1 MTLQVHTEQ
10 NDQREVIMRV
20 EVAEQRVETAMRQ
33 KARELAREINV
44 PGFRRG
50 KAPYQV
56 VLRRVGRESLRFE
69 VIDDMVPNLFQDAL
83 AQTDLTQEELYAGP
97 SLEDMNTE
105 PLVLTFKLPLHPVAT
120 LGDYRALRRE
130 IEPIEVSEE
139 AVDEMLERMQARY
152 AKTEEVERP
161 AEMGDLM
168 TISGV
173 GKLAPLP
180 PDEID
185 EADGEGQAEEILF
198 DQERVNV
205 LLDSDKTFPG
215 TPFVDN
221 LIGLSAGEDAT
232 FIFTFSEDYDEEE
245 LAGREANIEVSVL
258 KVQSHQLPEIDDE
271 LAKKEG
277 VATVDQLREKL
288 REELYNEAEQAAKND
303 LLEYMVGELH
313 KEAVLAYPPAAV
325 EQEVNDMVEATKQQ
339 ASQSGWE
346 WDDYLILQGET
357 EESLRE
363 RFQET
368 AVERLENRTL
378 FMELIKLEKIQIGP
392 SDLDAALDE
401 QLSKYEDERLR
412 EGMREYFL
420 KGEGVNNLA
429 TEILNQKL
437 YQRIKE
443 ILTGNAPDL
452 SELEIIPLEDEEE

>member
-1 MTLQVHTEQ
+1 
-10 NDQREVIMRV
+10 MRV

-83 AQTDLTQEELYAGP
+83 AQTDLNQEELYAGP
-97 SLEDMNTE
+97 SLEDMTDE

-139 AVDEMLERMQARY
+139 AVDELLERVQARY
-152 AKTEEVERP
+152 AETEEVERP
-161 AEMGDLM
+161 AEAGDLM
-168 TISGV
+168 TIGGI
-173 GKLAPLP
+173 GKLSPLP
-180 PDEID
+180 PDETD
-185 EADGEGQAEEILF
+185 EADGEAMADQAEEILF

-232 FIFTFSEDYDEEE
+232 FIFTFSEDYDEED

-258 KVQSHQLPEIDDE
+258 KVQSRQLPEIDDE
-271 LAKKEG
+271 LAEKEG
-277 VATVDQLREKL
+277 VETVDQLREKL
-288 REELYNEAEQAAKND
+288 REELYNEAEQTAKND
-303 LLEYMVGELH
+303 LLEYMVGELR

-325 EQEVNDMVEATKQQ
+325 EQEVTDMVEATKQQ

-346 WDDYLILQGET
+346 WDDYLMLRGET
-357 EESLRE
+357 EESLRQ

-368 AVERLENRTL
+368 AVEQLENRTL
-378 FMELIKLEKIQIGP
+378 FMELLKLEKIQVGP
-392 SDLDAALDE
+392 SDIDAALDE

-420 KGEGVNNLA
+420 KGEGINNLA
-429 TEILNQKL
+429 AEILNQKL
-437 YQRIKE
+437 YQRVKE